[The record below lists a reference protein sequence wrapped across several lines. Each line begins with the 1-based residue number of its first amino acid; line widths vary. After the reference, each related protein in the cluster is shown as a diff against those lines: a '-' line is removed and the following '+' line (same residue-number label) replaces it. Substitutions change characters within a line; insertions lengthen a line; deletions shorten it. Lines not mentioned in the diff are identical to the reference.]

1 MDEVSDEHHKRTD
14 TLEESLMKAM
24 RFHEFGS
31 SEVLRY
37 EDVDRPV
44 PGPGQVLVRVAATS
58 FNPVDDHIRAGV
70 LAEMIPI
77 TLPYVPGIDLA
88 GTVAELGA
96 DVTGLQVGDRV
107 VAMLP
112 LDSAGGAAEY
122 ALAPA
127 ESLAR
132 APQATDLVDAAA
144 LPLAGLA
151 AWQTAFELAELKPG
165 QTVLVN
171 GAGGA
176 VGSLVVQLAIDA
188 GAHVTTAD
196 APKHADRLRGY
207 GANRVVGPL
216 ALAAGAAALGG
227 PFQVVVNHV
236 RVSPEELAQLTNY
249 VADGGV
255 AVSTAGPIPED
266 PARGVRSAS
275 LWVRSDGAQLTELVA
290 KVDAGQL
297 RIHVAGRRPVAELRT
312 VHQDADAGRLPG
324 KTVLI
329 AP

>member
-1 MDEVSDEHHKRTD
+1 
-14 TLEESLMKAM
+14 MKAI

-31 SEVLRY
+31 SQVLRY

-44 PGPGQVLVRVAATS
+44 PGSGQVLVRVAATS

-96 DVTGLQVGDRV
+96 DVTGLEVGDRV

-112 LDSAGGAAEY
+112 LDSAGAAAEY
-122 ALAPA
+122 VLTPA
-127 ESLAR
+127 ESLAP
-132 APQATDLVDAAA
+132 APRTIELVDAAA
-144 LPLAGLA
+144 LPLTGLA

-165 QTVLVN
+165 HTVLIN

-176 VGSLVVQLAIDA
+176 VGSLVVQLAVDA
-188 GAHVTTAD
+188 GAHVTAVD
-196 APKHADRLRGY
+196 APQHADRLRGY
-207 GANRVVGPL
+207 GADRVVGPL
-216 ALAAGAAALGG
+216 ALASGPAAVGG

-255 AVSTAGPIPED
+255 AASTAGPIPED

-275 LWVRSDGAQLTELVA
+275 LWVRSDGAQLAELVT
-290 KVDAGQL
+290 KLDAGKL
-297 RIHVAGRRPVAELRT
+297 RLHVTAHRPAADLAAVHEDAGT
-312 VHQDADAGRLPG
+312 GRLPG
-324 KTVLI
+324 KTVVL

>member
-1 MDEVSDEHHKRTD
+1 
-14 TLEESLMKAM
+14 MKAI

-31 SEVLRY
+31 SDVLRY

-44 PGPGQVLVRVAATS
+44 PGTGQVLVRVAATS

-77 TLPYVPGIDLA
+77 TLPYVPGIDVA

-96 DVTGLQVGDRV
+96 DVTGLEVGDRV

-122 ALAPA
+122 VLAPA
-127 ESLAR
+127 GSLAP
-132 APQATDLVDAAA
+132 APRTSELADAAA
-144 LPLAGLA
+144 LPLTGLA

-176 VGSLVVQLAIDA
+176 VGSLVVQLAVDA
-188 GAHVTTAD
+188 GAKVTAVD
-196 APKHADRLRGY
+196 APPHAERLRGY
-207 GANRVVGPL
+207 GADRVVGPL
-216 ALAAGAAALGG
+216 DLAAGPAAVGG
-227 PFQVVVNHV
+227 PFQAVVNHV
-236 RVSPEELAQLTNY
+236 RVSPEELGRLTDY
-249 VADGGV
+249 VADGG
-255 AVSTAGPIPED
+255 AAASTAGPIPED

-275 LWVRSDGAQLTELVA
+275 LWVRSDGAQLAELVA
-290 KVDAGQL
+290 KVDAGKL
-297 RIHVAGRRPVAELRT
+297 RLHVAARRQVAELAA
-312 VHQDADAGRLPG
+312 VHADAGAGRLPG
-324 KTVLI
+324 KTVVL

>member
-1 MDEVSDEHHKRTD
+1 
-14 TLEESLMKAM
+14 MKAI

-44 PGPGQVLVRVAATS
+44 PGTGQVLVRVAATS

-77 TLPYVPGIDLA
+77 ALPYVPGIDLA

-96 DVTGLQVGDRV
+96 DVTGPEVGDRV

-122 ALAPA
+122 VLAPA
-127 ESLAR
+127 ESLAP
-132 APQATDLVDAAA
+132 APRTVELVDAAA
-144 LPLAGLA
+144 LPLTGLA
-151 AWQTAFELAELKPG
+151 AWQTAFDLAELKPG

-176 VGSLVVQLAIDA
+176 VGSLVVQLAVDA
-188 GAHVTTAD
+188 GAHVTAVD
-196 APKHADRLRGY
+196 APQHADRLRGY
-207 GANRVVGPL
+207 GADRVVGPL
-216 ALAAGAAALGG
+216 DLAAGPAAVGG
-227 PFQVVVNHV
+227 PFQAVVNHV
-236 RVSPEELAQLTNY
+236 RVSPEELAQLTRY

-255 AVSTAGPIPED
+255 AASTAGPIPED
-266 PARGVRSAS
+266 PARGVRGAS
-275 LWVRSDGAQLTELVA
+275 LWVRSDGAQLGELVA
-290 KVDAGQL
+290 KVDAGKLQL
-297 RIHVAGRRPVAELRT
+297 HIADHRPAAELAT
-312 VHQDADAGRLPG
+312 VHEDAAAGRLPG
-324 KTVLI
+324 KTVVL

>member
-1 MDEVSDEHHKRTD
+1 
-14 TLEESLMKAM
+14 M

-37 EDVDRPV
+37 EDVDRPA

-58 FNPVDDHIRAGV
+58 FNPVDDHIRAGA
-70 LAEMIPI
+70 LAQMLPI

-96 DVTGLQVGDRV
+96 DVTGPRVGDRV

-112 LDSAGGAAEY
+112 LDAAGGAAEY
-122 ALAPA
+122 ALVPAQSLAPA
-127 ESLAR
+127 PRTIELA
-132 APQATDLVDAAA
+132 DAAA
-144 LPLAGLA
+144 LPLTGLA

-165 QTVLVN
+165 RTVLVN

-176 VGSLVVQLAIDA
+176 VGSLVVQLAVGA
-188 GAHVTTAD
+188 GAHVTAVD
-196 APKHADRLRGY
+196 APQHADRLRDY
-207 GANRVVGPL
+207 GADRVVGPL
-216 ALAAGAAALGG
+216 DFAAGPAAVGG

-236 RVSPEELAQLTNY
+236 RVAPEELAHLADY

-255 AVSTAGPIPED
+255 AASTAGPIPED
-266 PARGVRSAS
+266 PDRGVRSAG
-275 LWVRSDGAQLTELVA
+275 LWVRSDGAQLAELVA
-290 KVDAGQL
+290 RVDAGRL
-297 RIHVAGRRPVAELRT
+297 RVHVADRRPVADLAA
-312 VHQDADAGRLPG
+312 VHEDAGAGRLTG
-324 KTVLI
+324 KTVVL

>member
-1 MDEVSDEHHKRTD
+1 
-14 TLEESLMKAM
+14 MKAI
-24 RFHEFGS
+24 RFHEFGN
-31 SEVLRY
+31 SEVLRH
-37 EDVDRPV
+37 EDVERPV
-44 PGPGQVLVRVAATS
+44 PGAGQVLVRVAATS
-58 FNPVDDHIRAGV
+58 FNPVDDHIRAGF

-77 TLPYVPGIDLA
+77 SFPYVPGLDLA

-96 DVTGLQVGDRV
+96 DVTGPEVGDRV

-122 ALAPA
+122 VLVRA
-127 ESLAR
+127 ESLAP
-132 APQATDLVDAAA
+132 APRTTELVDAAA
-144 LPLAGLA
+144 LPLTGLA
-151 AWQTAFELAELKPG
+151 AWQTLFELAELKPG

-176 VGSLVVQLAIDA
+176 VGSLVVQLAVDA
-188 GAHVTTAD
+188 GAHVTAVD
-196 APKHADRLRGY
+196 APRHADRLRGY
-207 GANRVVGPL
+207 GADRVTGPL
-216 ALAAGAAALGG
+216 DLAAGPGAVGG

-236 RVSPEELAQLTNY
+236 RVSPEELAQLTSY

-255 AVSTAGPIPED
+255 SASTAGPVPED

-290 KVDAGQL
+290 KVDAGKL
-297 RIHVAGRRPVAELRT
+297 LVHVAAHRPVAELAA
-312 VHQDADAGRLPG
+312 VHEDAGAGRLPG
-324 KTVLI
+324 KTVVL